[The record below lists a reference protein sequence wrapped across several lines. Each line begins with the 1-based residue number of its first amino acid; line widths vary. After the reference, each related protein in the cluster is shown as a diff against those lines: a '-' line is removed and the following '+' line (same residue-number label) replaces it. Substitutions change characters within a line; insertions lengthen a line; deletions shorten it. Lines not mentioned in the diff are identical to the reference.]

1 MRGRLVSLVVAIVLV
16 AAPLARA
23 MCEVSCADG
32 AHRSRSAA
40 HAHHAPAAS
49 THDRHSVKHD
59 SSAAAAMALCCAPGV
74 SASSCCADAERLL
87 ISVAATKAGTDA
99 PAIEVRFF
107 TVVEHRARDVSMVPT
122 WLTALAASPPSLITP
137 LRV

>member
-1 MRGRLVSLVVAIVLV
+1 MRGRFVSLVVAIVFA

-23 MCEVSCADG
+23 MCEASCAEG
-32 AHRSRSAA
+32 PHRSGSAA

-49 THDRHSVKHD
+49 THDHHSVKHD
-59 SSAAAAMALCCAPGV
+59 SNTVAATALCCAPGV

-87 ISVAATKAGTDA
+87 VSVAVTKAGIDA
-99 PAIEVRFF
+99 PAIEVSFV
-107 TVVEHRARDVSMVPT
+107 TVVEHRARDVSMVTT
-122 WLTALAASPPSLITP
+122 WLTALAASPPSLNTP